1 MFSIDLPA
9 TSGHKVIVDGR
20 KIVKLFPDIDSI
32 SEKFLKFFV
41 LVGLIQIKC
50 FDTMLRHLF
59 YRDSEG
65 VVIKTNVTYTHVL
78 VTWKYILSKQGKTS
92 AKLSTPQKHS
102 LLDSL
107 DSKAFAL
114 LLCNKMHC
122 SPSNAFFPK
131 STFYV
136 LFVYLFIDSIIN
148 LDCLMNWKANLT
160 DYLFTKLPLTL
171 PPHKD
176 SI

>member
-65 VVIKTNVTYTHVL
+65 VVIKTNVTHTHVL
-78 VTWKYILSKQGKTS
+78 VTLKYTFKTRKNQRKIEDS
-92 AKLSTPQKHS
+92 IT
-102 LLDSL
+102 LDTL
-107 DSKAFAL
+107 VMRFAL

-122 SPSNAFFPK
+122 SPLNAFFPK
-131 STFYV
+131 ILFTF
-136 LFVYLFIDSIIN
+136 YLFIFLSVPLSI
-148 LDCLMNWKANLT
+148 
-160 DYLFTKLPLTL
+160 
-171 PPHKD
+171 
-176 SI
+176 

>member
-78 VTWKYILSKQGKTS
+78 VTWKYTFKTR
-92 AKLSTPQKHS
+92 KNKRKIEHSTK
-102 LLDSL
+102 
-107 DSKAFAL
+107 
-114 LLCNKMHC
+114 
-122 SPSNAFFPK
+122 
-131 STFYV
+131 T
-136 LFVYLFIDSIIN
+136 
-148 LDCLMNWKANLT
+148 LT
-160 DYLFTKLPLTL
+160 T
-171 PPHKD
+171 
-176 SI
+176 